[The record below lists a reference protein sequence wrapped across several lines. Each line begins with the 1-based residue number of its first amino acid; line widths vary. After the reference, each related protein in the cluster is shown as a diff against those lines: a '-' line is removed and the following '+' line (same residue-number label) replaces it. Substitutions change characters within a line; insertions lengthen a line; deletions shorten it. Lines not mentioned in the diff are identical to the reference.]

1 MSYDIILGR
10 DASDKKK
17 FGNSGLIHIGKGYVT
32 MGNYTSMSNNIFL
45 DVARSH
51 VILVAGKR
59 GSGKSY
65 TLGVITEE
73 IANLPQETARNIAP
87 IIFDTMGIFW
97 TMKFKNEK
105 EKSILD
111 EWKLEPKSSPIK
123 VFAPIGKIEDYK
135 EKGIPVDEAF
145 ALKASELESEDWII
159 TFNLSMT
166 SQEGVLITNTISNL
180 KEKDDHFT
188 IQDIIN
194 QITHAHNVS
203 QETKNIASSLF
214 QAAESWGIFS
224 KSSEGTEIT
233 DLINAGKTTIID
245 LSVYSSIGSFNVRGL
260 VIGLVS
266 RKIFTQR
273 INARKQEEIQSI
285 QHGIDYM
292 SYNPTRENPLVWL
305 FVDECLTGDTEIIT
319 STNHTQLQQVV
330 NKFKNGEKI
339 EVLTYDLEKREFLHK
354 QVKNIYEKGKKKII
368 KIITETGNELKG
380 TPEHRVLTREG
391 FASLFSVHE
400 IGTPLIQ
407 HYSQDKECIEARLL
421 GHLFGDGWAS
431 QKQQSLGFSGKVDP
445 NDLNKIKQ
453 DLSSLGLKSTNIFSR
468 KTSSQITDN
477 KNNKIIVNGTSH
489 SIQASYNAFR
499 YFDKLGIIKG
509 SKIIQQSN
517 IPEWIKKS
525 NNKTKVEFLAA
536 LMGSDGQRIT
546 KAGNAKG
553 DFNAIRWSFNKL
565 ESLEKEAWHY
575 AYEIK
580 ELFESVGIKTSSV
593 AKRPGNIRKD
603 GQKTIKIVLTLE
615 KNINNTIRFLELI
628 GYRYCSNK
636 EIEGIKW
643 CKYLKAR
650 QFLKNEREKISSRA
664 IELKKQGLG
673 ETKISEILNFPY
685 PQIRDWADNKSK
697 PGLPKTFLDFDEWTE
712 KRTINNLLYERVFR
726 IQELGD
732 EEVYDLSIDEVH
744 NFVSNGFITHNC
756 HEFLPKNGKTP
767 ATDALVQILREGRQP
782 GISLVL
788 ATQQP
793 GQIHN
798 DVMTQSDIII
808 SHRVTSKPDIEAL
821 NQIMQTYLLESIKSS
836 MDKLPSSKGSAIIL
850 DDNSERIY
858 PMRMRPRLT
867 WHGGESPSAVKGQS
881 SL

>member
-194 QITHAHNVS
+194 QITHTHNVS

-400 IGTPLIQ
+400 IGTPLINTI
-407 HYSQDKECIEARLL
+407 H
-421 GHLFGDGWAS
+421 
-431 QKQQSLGFSGKVDP
+431 
-445 NDLNKIKQ
+445 KIK
-453 DLSSLGLKSTNIFSR
+453 
-468 KTSSQITDN
+468 
-477 KNNKIIVNGTSH
+477 
-489 SIQASYNAFR
+489 NA
-499 YFDKLGIIKG
+499 
-509 SKIIQQSN
+509 
-517 IPEWIKKS
+517 
-525 NNKTKVEFLAA
+525 
-536 LMGSDGQRIT
+536 
-546 KAGNAKG
+546 
-553 DFNAIRWSFNKL
+553 
-565 ESLEKEAWHY
+565 
-575 AYEIK
+575 
-580 ELFESVGIKTSSV
+580 
-593 AKRPGNIRKD
+593 
-603 GQKTIKIVLTLE
+603 
-615 KNINNTIRFLELI
+615 
-628 GYRYCSNK
+628 
-636 EIEGIKW
+636 
-643 CKYLKAR
+643 
-650 QFLKNEREKISSRA
+650 
-664 IELKKQGLG
+664 
-673 ETKISEILNFPY
+673 
-685 PQIRDWADNKSK
+685 
-697 PGLPKTFLDFDEWTE
+697 
-712 KRTINNLLYERVFR
+712 
-726 IQELGD
+726 
-732 EEVYDLSIDEVH
+732 
-744 NFVSNGFITHNC
+744 
-756 HEFLPKNGKTP
+756 
-767 ATDALVQILREGRQP
+767 
-782 GISLVL
+782 
-788 ATQQP
+788 
-793 GQIHN
+793 
-798 DVMTQSDIII
+798 
-808 SHRVTSKPDIEAL
+808 
-821 NQIMQTYLLESIKSS
+821 
-836 MDKLPSSKGSAIIL
+836 
-850 DDNSERIY
+850 
-858 PMRMRPRLT
+858 
-867 WHGGESPSAVKGQS
+867 
-881 SL
+881 